1 MSRCER
7 LIVASRRL
15 SVASIAALLAA
26 GCATPVPPPEG
37 GPPVSR
43 WSGRFAATWVVP
55 ADPPREER
63 ASGRFSLREAGAT
76 TELDV
81 LSPFGQTLAH
91 AVASPAGAMIETS
104 DGVRHEADSP
114 DALTERVLGWRIPVG
129 RLPDWLRLAG
139 RAENAVAPFVDSGW
153 SISADAAGD
162 GERPARLTLR
172 WPVDGSAAGLR
183 RVTIRL
189 VLDDGQLP
197 APNPQ

>member
-1 MSRCER
+1 MWRCER
-7 LIVASRRL
+7 LI
-15 SVASIAALLAA
+15 VASIAALLAA

-37 GPPVSR
+37 GPGEPVSR

-55 ADPPREER
+55 ADPPHEER
-63 ASGRFSLREAGAT
+63 ASGRFSLRKAGAT

-81 LSPFGQTLAH
+81 LSPFGQTLVH
-91 AVASPAGAMIETS
+91 AVASPAGAMLETS

-153 SISADAAGD
+153 SVSADAAG
-162 GERPARLTLR
+162 GGAGPQRLTLR
-172 WPVDGSAAGLR
+172 WPVDGLAAGLR
-183 RVTIRL
+183 SVTIRL
-189 VLDDGQLP
+189 VLDGAQLP